1 LSRVIDT
8 LKSLFKFDG
17 PSVAIIFRDLLIA
30 LTICIIAAQFGRYFY
45 IFDLTTHFLIQYMVG
60 CIVIGTFFIYRR
72 DKKKAIWCAVI
83 LAACL
88 FNFFM
93 SPRPEF
99 AQMNLTSAPTFNI
112 VQYNKN
118 LVNQNY
124 DEMRKALIDARAD
137 IVIFQEA
144 IPDDEALPVKLGDAF
159 PYHISAPKMN
169 AFGMIVLSRYPIQNE
184 TQHVTSEGP
193 YGNFV
198 LELSVRPSGFKE
210 DVTIYALH
218 AVPPIQNDFWEHRN
232 GELAAAAKIVSAN
245 PSPQKIMIGDWNT
258 SPYSPFFA
266 DIIQTTHLNYT
277 SSLPFA
283 QPTWP
288 APLSVTLGLMQIP
301 IDHILYGN
309 GLAPFG
315 LTVLEGYGSDHH
327 MVSAS
332 FGESR

>member
-1 LSRVIDT
+1 MSRVIGT
-8 LKSLFKFDG
+8 LKSLFNFDG

-30 LTICIIAAQFGRYFY
+30 LTICIIAAQFGRHFH
-45 IFDLTTHFLIQYMVG
+45 IFDLTTHFLIQYIVG

-72 DKKKAIWCAVI
+72 DKKKIIWCAVL
-83 LAACL
+83 LATCL

-99 AQMNLTSAPTFNI
+99 VHINAASAPTINI

-118 LVNQNY
+118 LLNQNY
-124 DEMRKALIDARAD
+124 DEMRKALTDVHAD
-137 IVIFQEA
+137 VVIFQES
-144 IPDDEALPVKLGDAF
+144 IPDDEALLTKLGDVL

-184 TQHVTSEGP
+184 TQHIISEGP

-198 LELSVRPSGFKE
+198 LEFSVHPNGFKE
-210 DVTIYALH
+210 DVAVYALH
-218 AVPPIQNDFWEHRN
+218 AVPPIQNDFWAQRN

-245 PSPQKIMIGDWNT
+245 PSHQKIMIGDWNT

-266 DIIQTTHLNYT
+266 DLVQTTQLKYASN
-277 SSLPFA
+277 LPFA

-315 LTVLEGYGSDHH
+315 LTVLRGYGSDHH